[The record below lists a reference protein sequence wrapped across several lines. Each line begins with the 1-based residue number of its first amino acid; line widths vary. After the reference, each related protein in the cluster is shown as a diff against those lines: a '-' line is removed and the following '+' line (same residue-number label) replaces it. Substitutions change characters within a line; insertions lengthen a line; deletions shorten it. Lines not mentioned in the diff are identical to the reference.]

1 MHRKFPSEKEE
12 QVQIW
17 TTTCHPLGSTCLP
30 GLTSQQDSPGVGVCR
45 TAGHGWTRWAGP
57 VGRGTKVFL
66 LHPGTWGGG
75 LKYSVFKVVQYIGG
89 GQELWRR
96 DVFMQELVVCCIS
109 CTCTYVQ
116 NACVHRMLIDSMI
129 HQIACLCV
137 SLVWCIRD
145 GSAVEIV
152 GLCKSIVRWLAKLY
166 SRGIYHYSG
175 VSLASTTQPSGRT
188 SPKKKHLSYAD
199 WNKLLQQSFEAKF
212 WIPEALE
219 EGQQKEGDEAP
230 YIHRTGIYKDSYR
243 ASQQYADFQL
253 RPNFAI
259 AVVVVS

>member
-1 MHRKFPSEKEE
+1 MDGQDGRVQLGGE
-12 QVQIW
+12 QRCSCYTQVHGGVVSN
-17 TTTCHPLGSTCLP
+17 TVYSKLYSTLGEDMS
-30 GLTSQQDSPGVGVCR
+30 
-45 TAGHGWTRWAGP
+45 
-57 VGRGTKVFL
+57 
-66 LHPGTWGGG
+66 
-75 LKYSVFKVVQYIGG
+75 Y
-89 GQELWRR
+89 ERR
-96 DVFMQELVVCCIS
+96 DVFMQELVVCCIC

-116 NACVHRMLIDSMI
+116 NACVYRMLIDSMI

-152 GLCKSIVRWLAKLY
+152 GLCKSTVRWLAKLY

-243 ASQQYADFQL
+243 ASQRYADFQL